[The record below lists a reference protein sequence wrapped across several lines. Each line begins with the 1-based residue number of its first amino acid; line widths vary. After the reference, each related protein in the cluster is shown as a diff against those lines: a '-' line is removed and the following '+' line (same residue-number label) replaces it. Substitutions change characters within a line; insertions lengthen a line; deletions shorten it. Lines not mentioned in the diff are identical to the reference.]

1 MPRGAQKEKFSVTF
15 LMPCL
20 NEAET
25 LDICIK
31 KSLASIASQNLDA
44 EILIADNGSTDG
56 SLEIA
61 RANQVR
67 VVHVEKKG
75 YGAALIAGIEASTK
89 DVIIMGDADDSYAWD
104 SVSHFLEQIDLGADL
119 VIGNRFKGGIEK
131 DAMPFLH
138 RYLGNPVLSFLGRL
152 FFKLDIGDF
161 HCGLRAFRRESVK
174 SLKLKCT
181 GMEFASEMIVKSKL
195 ADLRIDEVPTTLK
208 KDGRSRPPHLRT
220 WRDGWRH
227 LKFLLMF
234 APNWLFAIPGF
245 VLMAAGAFG
254 AVLLRG
260 GPLFLGEIRF
270 GLQSL
275 VFSIFMLLAGTQ
287 IISFWVIAREL
298 VVKILEGES
307 GKWFKKV
314 TDNLDLSI
322 LFSSL
327 LFIFSSFGVLIQF
340 VTWANQGYGPL
351 DIEDVVRQALFYCSG
366 LVLSLQ
372 LFFMTLVMG
381 VIDIDRRN

>member
-1 MPRGAQKEKFSVTF
+1 MGALKEKFSVTF

-25 LDICIK
+25 LDVCIK

-61 RANQVR
+61 RVNQVR
-67 VVHVEKKG
+67 VVHVEKRG

-104 SVSHFLEQIDLGADL
+104 SVSHFLEQINLGADL

-138 RYLGNPVLSFLGRL
+138 KYLGNPVLSFLGRL

-174 SLKLKCT
+174 NLKLKCT

-195 ADLRIDEVPTTLK
+195 ANLRIDEVPTTLK

-245 VLMAAGAFG
+245 VLMTAGAFG

-307 GKWFKKV
+307 GRWFKKV